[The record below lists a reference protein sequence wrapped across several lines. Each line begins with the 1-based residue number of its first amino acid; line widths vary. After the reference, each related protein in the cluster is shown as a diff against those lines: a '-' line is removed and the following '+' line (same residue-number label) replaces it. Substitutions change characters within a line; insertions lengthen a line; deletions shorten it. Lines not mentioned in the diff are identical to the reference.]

1 MVNYI
6 SVALM
11 VQKWHKNCH
20 KWHKNDHTM
29 EARVT
34 GMENYIRK

>member
-6 SVALM
+6 SVALT
-11 VQKWHKNCH
+11 VQKWHKNYH

-29 EARVT
+29 EARVS
-34 GMENYIRK
+34 GMENYITK

>member
-11 VQKWHKNCH
+11 VQKWHKKCH

-29 EARVT
+29 EARLN